1 MRILVFTEGTLIM
14 HKSAAGLQRGQIVK
28 QVIEGKDPS
37 LHDWKSYIPVGN
49 GSYKLGLWK
58 KQGAEIVYLTS
69 RTEPADVKAISQILK
84 KHKFPAGQL
93 LHRKDRQQY
102 KDVAEKIAP
111 DIIIEDDCESIGGE
125 NRMTYTHIRP
135 ELKKRI
141 TLVKV
146 KEFGGIDH
154 LPDNIH
160 VLMKKEQHEASAS
173 PLYFKKAFLLS

>member
-1 MRILVFTEGTLIM
+1 MKILVFTEGTLIM
-14 HKSAAGLQRGQIVK
+14 HRSAAGLQREQIVK

-37 LHDWKSYIPVGN
+37 LHDWKSYVPVGN
-49 GSYKLGLWK
+49 GSHRLGLWK
-58 KQGAEIVYLTS
+58 NQGAEIFYLTS

-84 KHKFPAGQL
+84 KYGFPAGQL
-93 LHRKDRQQY
+93 LYRRDGQQY
-102 KDVAEKIAP
+102 KDIAEKIAP

-125 NRMTYTHIRP
+125 NQMTYTRIRP

-154 LPDNIH
+154 LPENIH
-160 VLMKKEQHEASAS
+160 ILMRVQRQRS
-173 PLYFKKAFLLS
+173 